1 MDDRDRFNTADI
13 ITFKSPKNEEVI
25 GVVNVSIAFF
35 FFNLIISGSWYT
47 SLCEL

>member
-1 MDDRDRFNTADI
+1 MQMDDRDRFNTADI

-35 FFNLIISGSWYT
+35 F
-47 SLCEL
+47 